1 MPKGLAPPFLT
12 KLIVY
17 REGLKHTAHGVKITL
32 GLVFWGLGSGLGCWR
47 AVLPLLL
54 SIRPPILS
62 ICPPILSV
70 FPSILSTFD
79 AGLVAGAGGE
89 KRAGRSGCQDEQER
103 SCDPL
108 SGDGG

>member
-1 MPKGLAPPFLT
+1 MPKGRAPPFLT

-17 REGLKHTAHGVKITL
+17 RGGRKHTAHGVKITL
-32 GLVFWGLGSGLGCWR
+32 RLVFWGLGCGLGCWR

-54 SIRPPILS
+54 SIRPPILA
-62 ICPPILSV
+62 V

-108 SGDGG
+108 SGD

>member
-1 MPKGLAPPFLT
+1 MPKGRDPPFLT

-32 GLVFWGLGSGLGCWR
+32 GLVFWGLGCGLGCWR

-62 ICPPILSV
+62 ILPADPVDVRRGS
-70 FPSILSTFD
+70 
-79 AGLVAGAGGE
+79 
-89 KRAGRSGCQDEQER
+89 RGRRRRRKTCRPQWLPR
-103 SCDPL
+103 
-108 SGDGG
+108 

>member
-1 MPKGLAPPFLT
+1 MPKGRDPPFLT

-32 GLVFWGLGSGLGCWR
+32 RLVLWGLGCGLGCWR
-47 AVLPLLL
+47 AFLPLLL

-62 ICPPILSV
+62 ILA
-70 FPSILSTFD
+70 SILSTFD

-103 SCDPL
+103 SGDPL
-108 SGDGG
+108 SGDRG